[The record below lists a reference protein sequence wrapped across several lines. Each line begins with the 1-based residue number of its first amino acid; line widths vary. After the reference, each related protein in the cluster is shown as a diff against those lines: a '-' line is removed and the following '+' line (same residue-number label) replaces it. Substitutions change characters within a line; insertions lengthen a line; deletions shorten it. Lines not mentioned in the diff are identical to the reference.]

1 MYEHSEPYDH
11 GLLDVG
17 DGNHVYWDV
26 SGNPAGKPAVL
37 LHGGPGVTAPGGR
50 RYFDPAAYRVIQFHQ
65 RGVGLSTPSVVDP
78 ETDLS
83 VNTTEHLLADME
95 KLREHL
101 GVERWLV
108 FGGSWG
114 VTLGFAYA
122 ERFPERVSELV
133 LVAIT
138 NSRPAETDW
147 LYRGLGSLFP
157 EAWDRFRE
165 GAGDGAVVDVV
176 AAYNRLLNDP
186 DPAVREK
193 AARDWCAWEAAAVD
207 EDPADPDPRWADP
220 DFRMSLARTAAHY
233 FHHDSWLEDGI
244 LLREAGKLAGIPG
257 VMVHGRLDLS
267 APLGTAW
274 AMAKAWPDAELKV
287 IPDAGHHARGAMGEA
302 LLEAVDRFR

>member
-1 MYEHSEPYDH
+1 MYTHGEPYDS

-17 DGNHVYWDV
+17 DGNLVHWDV

-37 LHGGPGVTAPGGR
+37 LHGGPGVPSPNGR
-50 RYFDPAAYRVIQFHQ
+50 RYFDPAAYRVVQFHQ
-65 RGVGLSTPSVVDP
+65 RGVGLSTPSVIDH

-95 KLREHL
+95 LLREHL
-101 GVERWLV
+101 DIERWLV

-114 VTLGFAYA
+114 ATLGFAYA
-122 ERFPERVSELV
+122 ERFPARVTELV
-133 LVAIT
+133 LVAVT
-138 NSRPAETDW
+138 NTRPSEIDW
-147 LYRGLGSLFP
+147 LYRGLGMVFP

-165 GAGDGAVVDVV
+165 GAGDDDVV
-176 AAYNRLLNDP
+176 GAYNRLLNDP

-207 EDPADPDPRWADP
+207 EQTPDPRWADP
-220 DFRMSLARTAAHY
+220 DFRMALARTAAHY
-233 FHHDSWLEDGI
+233 FHHHAWLEDGV
-244 LLREAGKLAGIPG
+244 LLREAGRLAGIPG
-257 VMVHGRLDLS
+257 VMVHGRRDLS

-287 IPDAGHHARGAMGEA
+287 IDEGGHFSEGAME
-302 LLEAVDRFR
+302 EAVRAAMDRFATGD

>member
-1 MYEHSEPYDH
+1 MYTHGEPYDS

-17 DGNHVYWDV
+17 DGNLVHWDV

-37 LHGGPGVTAPGGR
+37 LHGGPGVPSPHGR
-50 RYFDPAAYRVIQFHQ
+50 RYFDPAAYRVVQFHQ
-65 RGVGLSTPSVVDP
+65 RGVGLSTPSVIDH

-95 KLREHL
+95 LLREHL
-101 GVERWLV
+101 DIERWLV

-114 VTLGFAYA
+114 ATLGFAYA
-122 ERFPERVSELV
+122 ERFPARVTELV
-133 LVAIT
+133 LVAVT
-138 NSRPAETDW
+138 NTRPSEIDW
-147 LYRGLGSLFP
+147 LYRGLGMVFP

-165 GAGDGAVVDVV
+165 GAGDDDVV
-176 AAYNRLLNDP
+176 GAYNRLLNDP

-207 EDPADPDPRWADP
+207 EQTPDPRWADP
-220 DFRMSLARTAAHY
+220 GFRMALARTAAHY
-233 FHHDSWLEDGI
+233 FHHHAWLEDGI

-257 VMVHGRLDLS
+257 VMVHGRRDLS

-287 IPDAGHHARGAMGEA
+287 IDEGGHFSTGAME
-302 LLEAVDRFR
+302 EAVQAAMDRFATGD